1 MKIQA
6 VFFDIG
12 GTIHVQ
18 DATPEQDVRYANLVH
33 ELLEEHGI
41 EAGTPHDLLQKIDCG
56 AKKYKKYVEEHLI
69 ELPGEQIWTEFMLPG
84 VPGLEPISE
93 QLSFLFDRYRKQ
105 ITPRKGLHEMLET
118 LRAQGYQLGVIS
130 NIMSRTFVPRILEE
144 YGIAEY
150 FQTLTLSS
158 ECGIRKPRREI
169 FDLALKEAGVDRQAA
184 CYVGDTISRD
194 VRGARWA
201 EWPLMIQIDNPRT
214 YHKDQAFRDA
224 GFEPDVRIQNLMEII
239 PVLQDDHKKDI
250 T

>member
-1 MKIQA
+1 MLETFTESGKAKRRVVVKIQA

-41 EAGTPHDLLQKIDCG
+41 EAGTAHDLLQKIDCG
-56 AKKYKKYVEEHLI
+56 AKKYKKYVEEHLV
-69 ELPGEQIWTEFMLPG
+69 ELQGEQIWTDLCCQ
-84 VPGLEPISE
+84 VYRDSTISE

-144 YGIAEY
+144 YGITY

-169 FDLALKEAGVDRQAA
+169 FDLALEEAGVEAGGLL
-184 CYVGDTISRD
+184 C
-194 VRGARWA
+194 RGYDFARCA
-201 EWPLMIQIDNPRT
+201 RCPM
-214 YHKDQAFRDA
+214 
-224 GFEPDVRIQNLMEII
+224 G
-239 PVLQDDHKKDI
+239 
-250 T
+250 

>member
-18 DATPEQDVRYANLVH
+18 EATSEQDVRYANLVH
-33 ELLEEHGI
+33 RLLKEHGI
-41 EAGTPHDLLQKIDCG
+41 EAGTPRDLLSKIDCG
-56 AKKYKKYVEEHLI
+56 AQKYKKYVEEQLV
-69 ELPGEQIWTEFMLPG
+69 ELPGEQIWTQFMLPG
-84 VPGLEPISE
+84 IPGLEPISE
-93 QLSFLFDRYRKQ
+93 ELSFLFDRYRKQ
-105 ITPRKGLHEMLET
+105 ITPRKGLHEMLDA
-118 LRAQGYQLGVIS
+118 LRTQGYQLGVIS

-144 YGIAEY
+144 YGIAEH

-169 FDLALKEAGVDRQAA
+169 FDLALTASGIPRQAA

-201 EWPLMIQIDNPRT
+201 EWPLMIQIDNPHT

-224 GFEPDVRIQNLMEII
+224 GFEPDVRIHSLMEII
-239 PVLQDDHKKDI
+239 PALQDYQKKDI